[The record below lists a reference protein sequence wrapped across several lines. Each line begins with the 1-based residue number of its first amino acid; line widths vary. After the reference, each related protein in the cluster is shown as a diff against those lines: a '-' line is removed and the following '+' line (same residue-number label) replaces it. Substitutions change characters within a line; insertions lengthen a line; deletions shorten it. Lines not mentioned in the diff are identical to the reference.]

1 MARVQVIVEI
11 EERELFRSQ
20 AKRDGLSL
28 SAWLRAAAHERLER
42 SRKGG
47 DSMHSREGL
56 EAFFEDCNQRESEQG
71 SEPDWEGHLSVI
83 RESRGKGASGT

>member
-28 SAWLRAAAHERLER
+28 SAWLRAAAHVRLER
-42 SRKGG
+42 SRRG

-56 EAFFEDCNQRESEQG
+56 KEFFEDCNQRESGQG
-71 SEPDWEGHLSVI
+71 AEPDWEGHLSVI